1 MSSSHPACVH
11 VLGFGEAKGNEF
23 SNPGLKYIGC
33 DCEYTTVVAQGLAHL
48 RPESKRREGGFKTE
62 KGRVRKE
69 TEVLKSET
77 LSEKPSFHF
86 LKYFFYGS
94 IFT

>member
-1 MSSSHPACVH
+1 MH

-23 SNPGLKYIGC
+23 SNPGC
-33 DCEYTTVVAQGLAHL
+33 NCEYTTVVAQGLALL

-69 TEVLKSET
+69 IEVVKSKT
-77 LSEKPSFHF
+77 FNGKPSFHF
-86 LKYFFYGS
+86 LK
-94 IFT
+94 